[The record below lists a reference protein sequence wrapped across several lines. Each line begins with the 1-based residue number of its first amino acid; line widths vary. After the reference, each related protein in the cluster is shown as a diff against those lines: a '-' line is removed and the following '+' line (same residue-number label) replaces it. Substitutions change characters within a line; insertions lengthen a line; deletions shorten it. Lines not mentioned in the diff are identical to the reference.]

1 MESHAAGAKHGCLQ
15 GGEGWKG
22 IEVILCRNCP
32 AGGRENR
39 DANSRLAEMWVES
52 QNDVI
57 RYISSGMAWYK
68 YKGSFSLL
76 YGDGM
81 LYKISHQ
88 V

>member
-1 MESHAAGAKHGCLQ
+1 MQQLSSGGVGRIAAYSQ
-15 GGEGWKG
+15 F
-22 IEVILCRNCP
+22 
-32 AGGRENR
+32 
-39 DANSRLAEMWVES
+39 AEMWVES
-52 QNDVI
+52 ENDVI
-57 RYISSGMAWYK
+57 RHILSGMVWYK